1 MTAHNYQEKINIGV
15 YQGEHQY
22 SKDNIKLGEID
33 IKVEPYP
40 KGHEKFE
47 VTFAYDLNGL
57 LIVETKNLRTNDTY
71 ELILEKEDDLSIEE
85 SKKRLQKLR
94 ELKLEV
100 KSEVDSDLAKRV
112 EELFELL
119 DNENQMELNH
129 MFMLYQKSREQNS
142 LIKLNK
148 VEQNFL
154 EYLSN
159 LEKKLDVESVNK
171 FDENWFQSKN
181 NR

>member
-1 MTAHNYQEKINIGV
+1 
-15 YQGEHQY
+15 
-22 SKDNIKLGEID
+22 IKLGEID
-33 IKVEPYP
+33 IKVEPYH

-47 VTFAYDLNGL
+47 VTFAYDLNGI

-154 EYLSN
+154 EYLRN
-159 LEKKLDVESVNK
+159 LLKNFHVDSVNK
-171 FDENWFQSKN
+171 FYENWFQSKN